1 MMNRPQG
8 KEDLDRVQRKRVQ
21 NREAQQK
28 YRIRMKERI
37 HALEDEIKE
46 LKGGK
51 SHSPNHA
58 RRHQPTP
65 SGGSSD
71 TNMGMDDGM
80 GGMGVNH
87 ITAGHGSISNNARN
101 YGRPGSGGAY
111 GQVTPPGTATAQ
123 PSPTR
128 VLGPGQQQH
137 QSLGFSQS
145 LEGHGQ
151 ITPTSQAAF
160 ELLRGFSP
168 TPHLQSSPV
177 SPEWPWQ
184 SAPRPAGESSMD
196 TSEKPGLPK
205 IATASSSSKH
215 IRHEPVSMNETYEF
229 LSQHD
234 HRNYVDP
241 DMSRHMSSA
250 SIDDG
255 PSLSRELGD
264 SPFFDAATPT
274 SDNDMLSSLP
284 PEGQR
289 HSSAPTLENYS
300 SIPGSATEQ
309 KISSRSL
316 EERFEYVQLC
326 LLDAGFSSIDDM
338 FGQYYT
344 ADFSHESHISSRQR
358 SSRHSE
364 LPLLLSRLRD
374 DIEGW
379 TQWEAHGY
387 ESEIIK
393 SAASIIR
400 AERADFGAAA
410 RQSYVDT
417 LSKLGSGPDNAAQ
430 EAGAFRALMRSLQE
444 SMPKLWALTESLM
457 ASDQTLTQR
466 ERTYTSLSMML
477 LLCRPQQ
484 APKQQMMAALTR
496 CLDKVFGGSV

>member
-51 SHSPNHA
+51 SHSQNHA
-58 RRHQPTP
+58 RRHHPTP
-65 SGGSSD
+65 SGGRSD

-80 GGMGVNH
+80 GGMEGSQ
-87 ITAGHGSISNNARN
+87 ITGGHGSISSNTRN
-101 YGRPGSGGAY
+101 YGQPGSGGVY
-111 GQVTPPGTATAQ
+111 GQVTPP
-123 PSPTR
+123 
-128 VLGPGQQQH
+128 
-137 QSLGFSQS
+137 
-145 LEGHGQ
+145 GHGQ

-160 ELLRGFSP
+160 EMLRGFSP
-168 TPHLQSSPV
+168 TRHLQSSPV

-184 SAPRPAGESSMD
+184 SAPRPVGEGSMN
-196 TSEKPGLPK
+196 TSEKTGLQP
-205 IATASSSSKH
+205 ISTASSSSKH
-215 IRHEPVSMNETYEF
+215 IRHEPIPMNETYEF
-229 LSQHD
+229 LTQHE
-234 HRNYVDP
+234 HRNYAEP

-274 SDNDMLSSLP
+274 SENDMLSSLP
-284 PEGQR
+284 PEDQR
-289 HSSAPTLENYS
+289 HPSAPTLENYS

-316 EERFEYVQLC
+316 EERFEYVQQC
-326 LLDAGFSSIDDM
+326 LSDAGFDSIDDM

-400 AERADFGAAA
+400 AERGDFTTAA
-410 RQSYVDT
+410 RQPYVDT

-466 ERTYTSLSMML
+466 ERTYTSLTMML

-484 APKQQMMAALTR
+484 VPKQQMMAALTR
-496 CLDKVFGGSV
+496 CLDKVYGGSV